1 MRFGRKKADPT
12 VPLLIGG
19 AAVAMAEIGRRI
31 YRRTQLFAPQRA
43 PVKSWNP
50 EDYGIPKGSVE
61 EHWIDTPDGEELY
74 AWYCR
79 AANPVASGV
88 FCHGNT
94 GNLTI
99 SADIIPH
106 LLNAGFNVLF
116 FDYRGFGRSSGSAS
130 LGGVISDGITASRF
144 HDKIRPKGIPSVLY
158 GFSLGGAVAA
168 QVIRRHPFDALIL
181 QSTFTSLPDI
191 TRFLFPKLPL
201 HLLSGN
207 IFDTIGVIKRLQVPL
222 LVLHGTNDEVCPSTM
237 ANEIFDACKTEKRI
251 HTVEGGLHK
260 DLYLRDPDALIW
272 AISQFIADL
281 PRGMRTVS
289 VEPAPAIEDWVDTGL
304 RLVRSVF
311 RKKRTGPVIASAAAH
326 ASRR

>member
-1 MRFGRKKADPT
+1 MRFRRKKSSLGEGAA

-19 AAVAMAEIGRRI
+19 AAVAAAEIGRRV
-31 YRRTQLFAPQRA
+31 YRRTQLFCPERA

-50 EDYGIPKGSVE
+50 EDYGIPKTAVG

-79 AANPVASGV
+79 AEKPVASGV

-116 FDYRGFGRSSGSAS
+116 FDYRGFGRSSGTAS
-130 LGGVISDGITASRF
+130 LRGVISDGVTASRF
-144 HDKIRPKGIPSVLY
+144 HDKIRPKDIPSVLY
-158 GFSLGGAVAA
+158 GFSLGGAIAA

-181 QSTFTSLPDI
+181 QSTFTSLPEI
-191 TRFLFPKLPL
+191 TRYLFPRLPL

-207 IFDTIGVIKRLQVPL
+207 IFDTVGVIKRLQVPL
-222 LVLHGTNDEVCPSTM
+222 LIMHGTNDEVCPSTM
-237 ANEIFDACKTEKRI
+237 ANEIFEACPAPKRI

-260 DLYLRDPDALIW
+260 DLYLRDPDSLIW

-281 PRGMRTVS
+281 PKGTRTVS
-289 VEPAPAIEDWVDTGL
+289 VEPAPIIEEWTDTALRMVRGL
-304 RLVRSVF
+304 F
-311 RKKRTGPVIASAAAH
+311 RRKPPRAATQV
-326 ASRR
+326 